1 MQSTIEP
8 CRHQLTHPPNVVDMD
23 GTSYLTFQCVICG
36 WTIGLSLDP
45 EGNVYRQVIVPPD
58 WKCA

>member
-1 MQSTIEP
+1 
-8 CRHQLTHPPNVVDMD
+8 
-23 GTSYLTFQCVICG
+23 VICG